1 MVPKTQLL
9 NAFRRQ
15 KFFPFLVMPVLL
27 PQSMLESI
35 QFNRKLC
42 GRTIEVEIVIPR
54 RMLTTKF
61 ESSKTPRPQGTPQFL
76 FLVCLLVTE
85 AAGIAG
91 GIHRRS
97 VNDIF

>member
-1 MVPKTQLL
+1 
-9 NAFRRQ
+9 
-15 KFFPFLVMPVLL
+15 MPVLL
-27 PQSMLESI
+27 RQSMLESI

-42 GRTIEVEIVIPR
+42 GRTIEVENVISQQ
-54 RMLTTKF
+54 MLAAEF

-76 FLVCLLVTE
+76 FLVRLLMTE
-85 AAGIAG
+85 ATGVAG